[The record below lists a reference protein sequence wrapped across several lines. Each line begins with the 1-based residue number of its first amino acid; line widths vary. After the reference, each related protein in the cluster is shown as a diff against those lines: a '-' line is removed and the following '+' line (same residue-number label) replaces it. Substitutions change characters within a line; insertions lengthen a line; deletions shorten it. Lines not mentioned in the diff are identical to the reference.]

1 MSHPLLH
8 ETEYKNSL
16 YKKVSPGMLC
26 SQEITRFHLKEEVG
40 ELFQEV
46 EFVGLFADH
55 GHELKA
61 LGERGS
67 NGDWFR
73 WDRAVWV

>member
-1 MSHPLLH
+1 MFSGD
-8 ETEYKNSL
+8 NQIS
-16 YKKVSPGMLC
+16 
-26 SQEITRFHLKEEVG
+26 IKEEVG

-67 NGDWFR
+67 KGDWFR